1 LGEVGAD
8 VKESEDVMALIFL
21 TIIPLI
27 AYWIA
32 YKVGKFWAQLLINC
46 VAFLLPD
53 VVPLVDEM
61 GMTLVSV
68 AGTINRRLMPKVMRI
83 VYWLLGIVAV
93 IALIVILCLAA
104 FAD

>member
-1 LGEVGAD
+1 
-8 VKESEDVMALIFL
+8 MALFFL
-21 TIIPLI
+21 AVIPLI

-32 YKVGKFWAQLLINC
+32 YKVGKFWAQLLINS
-46 VAFLLPD
+46 VAFFLPD
-53 VVPLVDEM
+53 VVPLVDEI

-93 IALIVILCLAA
+93 IALIVILALAA
-104 FAD
+104 AG